1 MFFHNCNSRAWWGGG
16 AKLAKYWDFA
26 NHFGTKLLM
35 EDTDTFQRHLHSL
48 SDLLQGDKEH

>member
-1 MFFHNCNSRAWWGGG
+1 MFFHNCNSRAWGGG